1 MTAGP
6 YILKVKDNSFINL
19 SYHIDKIE
27 SVVDITLCQYTPVT
41 IWLEEAPQPQ
51 QEARE
56 FL

>member
-27 SVVDITLCQYTPVT
+27 SVVDITLCQY
-41 IWLEEAPQPQ
+41 
-51 QEARE
+51 
-56 FL
+56 